1 MNTAAVGD
9 GITREKALRGLFI
22 AGLVDV
28 LLTSVA
34 CLLANSGVLLAD
46 FLKTFI
52 ELIAITLSWMAVRKI
67 NRGGGR
73 TYQYGLGK
81 LENISSLFVALVM
94 LLSVL
99 IITGNAIRNIL
110 SPCHIAGIGLWVSI
124 GAQILYAGINGSLYL
139 KNRRLSRESPSPLM
153 DSQTRLFL
161 TRFIGNVFILLSL
174 GLSMALAAH
183 AWSSYIDPAASLVI
197 ALSILFAT
205 LGIFS
210 SSVRDLLDRTL
221 EEERQIMIL
230 AELALHFDDYEELHG
245 IRSRRSGAQV
255 YVEIFLGFDPEKK
268 VGEVQE
274 AIDRIRRDIQG
285 RIQGSDVAIV
295 MTNESVS

>member
-22 AGLVDV
+22 AGLIDV
-28 LLTSVA
+28 LFTSA
-34 CLLANSGVLLAD
+34 AFLLANSSVLLAD

-52 ELIAITLSWMAVRKI
+52 ELIAITLSWVAVRKI
-67 NRGGGR
+67 NSGGGK

-94 LLSVL
+94 LLSFL
-99 IITGNAIRNIL
+99 IITANAIRNIL
-110 SPCHIAGIGLWVSI
+110 CPGHIEGVGLWVSI
-124 GAQILYAGINGSLYL
+124 GAQLIYSGINGTLYL
-139 KNRRLSRESPSPLM
+139 KNRRLSRAAPSPLM

-197 ALSILFAT
+197 AFSILFAT

-230 AELALHFDDYEELHG
+230 AELAHHFHDYEELHG
-245 IRSRRSGAQV
+245 IRSRRSGAKV

-268 VGEVQE
+268 VGDVQK
-274 AIDRIRRDIQG
+274 AIDRMRRDIQG
-285 RIQGSDVAIV
+285 RIQGSEVAIV
-295 MTNESVS
+295 MTNETVS

>member
-22 AGLVDV
+22 AGLIDV
-28 LLTSVA
+28 LFTSA
-34 CLLANSGVLLAD
+34 AFLLANSSVLLAD

-52 ELIAITLSWMAVRKI
+52 ELIAITLSWVAVRKI
-67 NRGGGR
+67 NSGGGK

-94 LLSVL
+94 LLSFL
-99 IITGNAIRNIL
+99 IITANAIRNIL
-110 SPCHIAGIGLWVSI
+110 CPGHIEGVGLWVSI
-124 GAQILYAGINGSLYL
+124 GAQLIYSGINGTLYL
-139 KNRRLSRESPSPLM
+139 KNRRLSREAPSPLM

-197 ALSILFAT
+197 AFSILFAT

-230 AELALHFDDYEELHG
+230 AELAHHFHDYEELHG

-268 VGEVQE
+268 VGDVQK

-285 RIQGSDVAIV
+285 RIQGSEVAIV
-295 MTNESVS
+295 MTNETVS